1 MKRFSVP
8 VDMRSRK
15 EMTDFLQTH
24 FRYDTMNSW
33 NCATSYACNLKIPR
47 LGLSHEIESK
57 LYELLDT
64 TEFFFLRQDLMDAF
78 DEAHDFRW
86 QVGMNGRSG
95 GYLVLYE
102 GGIKSTGH
110 RSYCRSCGQR
120 NYKSVS
126 ESGNRCGRCGR
137 AERVDYASPPMQSFT
152 YPGRG
157 VDMDEDFEEWSISD
171 LRDRVRLV
179 QELDALADEMVSQA
193 IHMARHYSVVEVEVC
208 IPQTRKVLMA
218 DP

>member
-8 VDMRSRK
+8 VDLRSRK

-33 NCATSYACNLKIPR
+33 NYATSYACNLKIPR
-47 LGLSHEIESK
+47 LGLSNEIESK

-102 GGIKSTGH
+102 GGIKPTGH
-110 RSYCRSCGQR
+110 LSYCHSCGQR

-126 ESGNRCGRCGR
+126 ESGNVCGKCGKP
-137 AERVDYASPPMQSFT
+137 ERVDYIKPPVQAIT
-152 YPGRG
+152 YSGKG
-157 VDMDEDFEEWSISD
+157 IDMDEDYDEWSLQD

-193 IHMARHYSVVEVEVC
+193 VQMARNYSVMEVEISV
-208 IPQTRKVLMA
+208 PQIRRVLV
-218 DP
+218 PNC